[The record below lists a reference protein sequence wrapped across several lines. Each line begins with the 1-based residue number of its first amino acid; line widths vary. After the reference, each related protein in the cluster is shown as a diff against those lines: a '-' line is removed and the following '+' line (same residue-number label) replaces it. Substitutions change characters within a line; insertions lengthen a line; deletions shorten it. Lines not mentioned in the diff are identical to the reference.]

1 MYINIKFLHKRCG
14 SEGPNMDCFE
24 TTKTTANKTQHTKSE
39 TVIVGGTIL
48 YKVVTQA
55 LPVLC
60 TQKKNYHLKF
70 YYLNT

>member
-1 MYINIKFLHKRCG
+1 
-14 SEGPNMDCFE
+14 MDCFE
-24 TTKTTANKTQHTKSE
+24 TTKTTTNKTQHTKSE